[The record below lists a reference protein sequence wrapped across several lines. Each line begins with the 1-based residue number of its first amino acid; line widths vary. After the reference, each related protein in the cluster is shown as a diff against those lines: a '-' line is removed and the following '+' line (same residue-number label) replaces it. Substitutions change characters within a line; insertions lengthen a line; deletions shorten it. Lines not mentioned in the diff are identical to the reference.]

1 MLKSKVSI
9 IVPVYNAET
18 TIVKMVKSILD
29 QREADFELILVDD
42 GSQDNSGR
50 ICDEYAARD
59 PRVRVIHQ
67 SNAGVSAARNAGIE
81 AACCEYIGFV
91 DADDWID
98 PGMYERMLQEA
109 ERTGADVVMC
119 DAITAYSDG
128 RTEADTISLLPGNAV
143 LQKADFDPPRL
154 LEMAGSA
161 WRCIY
166 RKTLLDAYKIRF
178 PRGVKFSEDRVFN
191 LYAFGRANMIAYI
204 KEPYYYRYVNME
216 STVHRFHEDHFE
228 ANKLAAK
235 EIEKAIQAVWDDDAD
250 LQRAYLGQLITGAE
264 MAICNY
270 YYKTSPMNRK
280 ERMRALHRLCD
291 DEFLRGAIHRYG
303 PNIKSRWILN
313 KRYLLLT
320 LYARLANL
328 KHRR

>member
-29 QREADFELILVDD
+29 QREAGFELILVDD

-59 PRVRVIHQ
+59 SRVRVIHQ

-81 AACCEYIGFV
+81 AACGEYIGFV

-109 ERTGADVVMC
+109 ARTGADVVMC
-119 DAITAYSDG
+119 DAVTAYSDG
-128 RTEADTISLLPGNAV
+128 RTEADTITQLSENTV
-143 LQKADFDPPRL
+143 LQKADFDPNRL

-161 WRCIY
+161 CRCIY
-166 RKTLLDAYKIRF
+166 RKKLLDAYNIRF
-178 PRGVKFSEDRVFN
+178 PRGVKFSEDRIFN
-191 LYAFGRANMIAYI
+191 LYAFGRANTIAYI
-204 KEPYYYRYVNME
+204 KEPYYYRYVNAE
-216 STVHRFHEDHFE
+216 SAVHRFHADYYE
-228 ANKLAAK
+228 AYTAAAK
-235 EIEKAIQAVWDDDAD
+235 EIEKAIQVAWDDDAD
-250 LQRAYLGQLITGAE
+250 LKRAYLGQLIAGAE

-270 YYKTSPMNRK
+270 YYKSSPMKRK
-280 ERMRALHRLCD
+280 ERRQALHKLCG
-291 DEFLRGAIHRYG
+291 DEFLRGAIHSYG
-303 PNIKSRWILN
+303 PDIKSRWILN
-313 KRYLLLT
+313 KRYLLLS
-320 LYARLANL
+320 LYARFANM

>member
-1 MLKSKVSI
+1 MMQADISV
-9 IVPVYNAET
+9 IVPAYNDDT
-18 TIVKMVKSILD
+18 LLGKCIDSVLSQTKNKL
-29 QREADFELILVDD
+29 ELILVDD

-98 PGMYERMLQEA
+98 PGMFERMLQEA
-109 ERTGADVVMC
+109 ARTGADVVMC
-119 DAITAYSDG
+119 DAVTAYSDG
-128 RTEADTISLLPGNAV
+128 RTEADTISLLSGNAV

-178 PRGVKFSEDRVFN
+178 PRGVKFSEDRIFN
-191 LYAFGRANMIAYI
+191 LYALGQANMIAYI

-291 DEFLRGAIHRYG
+291 DALLREAIHSYG
-303 PNIKSRWILN
+303 PDRKSGWILN
-313 KRYLLLT
+313 KRYLLLS